1 VWPGLGLTDEE
12 LEEERLREME
22 KLLRSETEKR
32 EEQERVAAEDALL
45 KMKRQEEWVRCV
57 VSL

>member
-1 VWPGLGLTDEE
+1 MWPGLGLTDEE